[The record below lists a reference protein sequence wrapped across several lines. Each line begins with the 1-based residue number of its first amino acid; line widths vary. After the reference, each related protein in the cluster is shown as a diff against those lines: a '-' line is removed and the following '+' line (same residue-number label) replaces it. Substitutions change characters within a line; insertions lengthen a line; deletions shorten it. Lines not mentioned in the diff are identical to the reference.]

1 VQRSTERILTTHAG
15 SLVRPH
21 DILAVMWQRELRPA
35 GADQDLAA
43 ILPGA
48 VAEVVRHQVDS
59 GIDVPS
65 DGEFGKDGWIRYVQ
79 GRLGGIE
86 PSGRAQSA
94 SRFIS
99 RMGPEQQRFAGFF
112 DRYRKL
118 EDRAWLPDGLAEN
131 MESGASAATTYICT
145 GPITYVGHEALA
157 RDVTNMKAALA
168 AAGSREGFL
177 PVAAPASVE
186 LYLDGNEHYASAEE
200 FLFAIADALHEEYA
214 RITDAG
220 LLVQIDD
227 ALLPTHALS
236 FEDPADYRAWAQVR
250 IEALNHALAG
260 IPEEQVR
267 YHLCWGSQN
276 APHTWDVPLASLIGL
291 ILQVRAQGYSIEAA
305 SPRHEHEWQLWRDVA
320 LPEGKILI
328 PGLVSHSTNVVEHPE
343 LVALRIM
350 QYARLVGR
358 ENLIAGT
365 DCGFSQ
371 SWRLI
376 RVHPE
381 VQWAKLETLAEGA
394 RLASRQLWPD

>member
-15 SLVRPH
+15 SLVRP
-21 DILAVMWQRELRPA
+21 DNILAVMRQRELRPA
-35 GADQDLAA
+35 GADQRLAA
-43 ILPGA
+43 ILPDA
-48 VAEVVRHQVDS
+48 VADVVRRQVDC
-59 GIDVPS
+59 GVDVPS

-79 GRLGGIE
+79 GRLGGID

-118 EDRAWLPDGLAEN
+118 EDSAWLPDEFADDGEPGG
-131 MESGASAATTYICT
+131 SVTTYVCT

-157 RDVTNMKAALA
+157 RDIENMKAALA
-168 AAGSREGFL
+168 ATRSREGFL

-186 LYLDGNEHYASAEE
+186 LYLDGNEHYASAED
-200 FLFAIADALHEEYA
+200 FLLAIADALHEEYA

-236 FEDPADYRAWAQVR
+236 FEHTADYLGWAQLR
-250 IEALNHALAG
+250 IDALNHALAG

-276 APHTWDVPLASLIGL
+276 APHTWDIPLASIIGL
-291 ILQVRAQGYSIEAA
+291 ILQVHAQGYSIEAA
-305 SPRHEHEWQLWRDVA
+305 NPRHEHEWQLWRDVA
-320 LPEGKILI
+320 LPEGKILM
-328 PGLVSHSTNVVEHPE
+328 PGLISHSTNVVEHPE

-394 RLASRQLWPD
+394 RLASKQLWAN